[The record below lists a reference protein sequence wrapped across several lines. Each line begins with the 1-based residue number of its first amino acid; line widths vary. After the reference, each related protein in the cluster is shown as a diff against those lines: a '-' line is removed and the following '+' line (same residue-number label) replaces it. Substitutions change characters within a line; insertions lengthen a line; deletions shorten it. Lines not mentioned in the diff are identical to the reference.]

1 MLTTD
6 IFEKTNGKI
15 VIINERVYELMKKTR
30 NKTRSRPSER
40 PRKQR
45 SRKKEL
51 NIAKNDDN
59 V

>member
-15 VIINERVYELMKKTR
+15 VIINERVYEFMKKTR
-30 NKTRSRPSER
+30 NKTRSRPSKR
-40 PRKQR
+40 PRKR